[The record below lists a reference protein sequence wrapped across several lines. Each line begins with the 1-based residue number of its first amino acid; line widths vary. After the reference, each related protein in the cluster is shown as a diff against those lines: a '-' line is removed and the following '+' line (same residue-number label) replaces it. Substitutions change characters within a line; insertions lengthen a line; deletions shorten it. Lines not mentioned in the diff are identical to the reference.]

1 VTEPKA
7 DLQETA
13 DDGPAGGAPRPSQ
26 RHTPTETGKLGNRQ
40 LGEFRILR
48 QLGRGGM
55 ADVYLAEQTSLHRKV
70 ALKVLRTESLVDEV
84 QLERFRREA
93 KAAGGLSHPNIVQVY
108 TIGEADGVHYIAQE
122 YVQGLNLREFLQK
135 KGSPDVAVA
144 LHILKQ
150 VALALQAAGEAGI
163 VHRDIKP
170 ENIMVTRKGVVKV
183 ADFGLAQLTLGSS
196 GDALNLTQAGT
207 TMGTPLYMSP
217 EQVNGKKLD
226 ARSDIY
232 SFGVTCYYILAARP
246 PFEGETAM
254 AVAVQHLNSEPP
266 PLRKYRSDLP
276 EALCH
281 IVHKMMAKEPHLR
294 YPDAKS
300 VLADLRRVEKSI
312 RENPKAAAADV
323 TIADFD
329 PILDT
334 QQLASIS
341 ASHRILQ
348 WAGRH
353 PLVTFFGSCL
363 AVAVLSAAVV
373 LSLQPPDPREMPP
386 NTRPAKATVQEQY
399 ELAQR
404 LIDDED
410 AWLAVIH
417 HQRPDPQILQPAR
430 EQLALLYLRELR
442 FSAAQEIFDDFA
454 TVDDETIRDK
464 GLAGTAI
471 AASLKKNHQISR
483 RLIET
488 KGLLKP
494 DRINPDSDLGK
505 LLREADDA
513 NRAALKDDSTTV
525 P

>member
-1 VTEPKA
+1 M
-7 DLQETA
+7 
-13 DDGPAGGAPRPSQ
+13 
-26 RHTPTETGKLGNRQ
+26 
-40 LGEFRILR
+40 EFRR
-48 QLGRGGM
+48 
-55 ADVYLAEQTSLHRKV
+55 
-70 ALKVLRTESLVDEV
+70 VL
-84 QLERFRREA
+84 FR
-93 KAAGGLSHPNIVQVY
+93 S
-108 TIGEADGVHYIAQE
+108 
-122 YVQGLNLREFLQK
+122 
-135 KGSPDVAVA
+135 
-144 LHILKQ
+144 
-150 VALALQAAGEAGI
+150 
-163 VHRDIKP
+163 
-170 ENIMVTRKGVVKV
+170 
-183 ADFGLAQLTLGSS
+183 
-196 GDALNLTQAGT
+196 
-207 TMGTPLYMSP
+207 
-217 EQVNGKKLD
+217 
-226 ARSDIY
+226 
-232 SFGVTCYYILAARP
+232 
-246 PFEGETAM
+246 
-254 AVAVQHLNSEPP
+254 
-266 PLRKYRSDLP
+266 
-276 EALCH
+276 
-281 IVHKMMAKEPHLR
+281 
-294 YPDAKS
+294 
-300 VLADLRRVEKSI
+300 RRVEKSI